1 MDWLLYGF
9 LEEEIPRATLGQM
22 GWLVNGWT
30 TATGAAGGGA
40 VAYTPILMII

>member
-9 LEEEIPRATLGQM
+9 LEEEIPRETLGQM

-30 TATGAAGGGA
+30 TATGGAAT
-40 VAYTPILMII
+40 VAFTPILMII

>member
-9 LEEEIPRATLGQM
+9 LEEEVDRTTLGQM

-30 TATGAAGGGA
+30 TATGGTPATS
-40 VAYTPILMII
+40 AYTPILMII